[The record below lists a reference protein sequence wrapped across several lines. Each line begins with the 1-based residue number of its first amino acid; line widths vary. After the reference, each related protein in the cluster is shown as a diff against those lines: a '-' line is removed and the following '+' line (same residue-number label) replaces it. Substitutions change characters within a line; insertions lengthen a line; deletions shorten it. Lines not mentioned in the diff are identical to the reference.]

1 MADTK
6 TDNIAQVQHDEG
18 KGEIQMLENDR
29 TLSPE
34 LAMKGGALQDA
45 EARGQQESGYESLG
59 ACATIKKFR
68 RTAMYMFF
76 VTFAAATDGYQVSDL
91 LMTLPVPKAC
101 IDLHQREYHCELG
114 VPAAIRNYRQL

>member
-6 TDNIAQVQHDEG
+6 TGNIAQVQHDEG
-18 KGEIQMLENDR
+18 KGEIQMLEIDR

-59 ACATIKKFR
+59 AWATIKKFR

-76 VTFAAATDGYQVSDL
+76 VTFAAATDGYQVSSFRIIRRFS
-91 LMTLPVPKAC
+91 KAC
-101 IDLHQREYHCELG
+101 IDLHQRQYHCELG
-114 VPAAIRNYRQL
+114 IPTAIRNHRQL

>member
-6 TDNIAQVQHDEG
+6 TDNVAQVQHDEG
-18 KGEIQMLENDR
+18 KGEIQMLEIDR

-59 ACATIKKFR
+59 AWATIKKFR

-76 VTFAAATDGYQVSDL
+76 VTFAAATDGYQVSCFRVICRV
-91 LMTLPVPKAC
+91 TKAC

-114 VPAAIRNYRQL
+114 ISAAIRNYRQH